1 MSAHQ
6 AASNSKFVPGAPKKS
21 SHDGQWQLAW
31 LRALRLCSCRLP
43 NTYPNDCCE
52 VRFRSVE
59 LYDFGNTALESL
71 FVADLFARR
80 HVVRPLCC
88 RNAILFSDVRLRR
101 VCQPPS
107 TSFHQYNYVSRKLQ
121 IEFFPTKYDWG
132 SVHFID
138 TFQDA
143 RFEFMNRGGAD
154 MAEEGPGHFRA
165 GSSTHLPSHETVLE
179 LGWRLLLEKK

>member
-101 VCQPPS
+101 VCQPP
-107 TSFHQYNYVSRKLQ
+107 
-121 IEFFPTKYDWG
+121 
-132 SVHFID
+132 
-138 TFQDA
+138 
-143 RFEFMNRGGAD
+143 
-154 MAEEGPGHFRA
+154 
-165 GSSTHLPSHETVLE
+165 
-179 LGWRLLLEKK
+179 RLLLCSFFPFRQWPPDSTNFPNVTILGMCAGFLFTRNANTGRCCPQCGRGGGSLRLCSRSFF